1 MPKSQLLRRCIT
13 QSVQSPITFSSAIGI
28 AVIQTTDLY
37 ERPMQTLL
45 FDSPSYLSGILD
57 IFGPYSTWLWLA
69 IAAVII
75 VLLFRPILQLVGVVI
90 VPEDRIG
97 LVTKKFVLF
106 GKHKELQSGRI
117 IALNGEAGF
126 QSQTLAPGIY
136 FWKWI
141 WQYQI
146 TLQPL
151 TIIPDGL
158 IGLVMSKDGG
168 ELLPGAILAR
178 RVNCEMFQ
186 DAEIFLREGGQKGR
200 QAAYLTPGTY
210 RINAFLFE
218 VTLANMTQ
226 IKENMVGIVTTLDGA
241 PLAEGQ
247 IAGRVTEGHSN
258 FQNADAFL
266 SAGGSRGLQPQV
278 ILAGSYFLNT
288 WFVHVEEIPM
298 TEISIGSVGV
308 VISYYGDD
316 GVDISGTDFKHG
328 NIVAKGHK
336 GVWSEPLGPGK
347 YPLNTYIL
355 RIEHVP
361 TTNLVLNWA
370 NARSEAH
377 QLDKHL
383 STITVRSKDGF
394 PFNLDVSQIIHI
406 PMTEASKVIARFGN
420 MNNLVSQV
428 LEPTIG
434 NYFRNSAQDSDVIS
448 FLSTRKER
456 QASARS
462 HINDVLDQY
471 NVNGVDTLIGDIAPP
486 DSLMKTLTDRKIAEE
501 QKITYDTQRMA
512 QETRQDLE
520 KETAIADIQKQIV
533 QADQGVQIAERVAD
547 AAVKKA
553 EGDAASV
560 RLNASAEAE
569 RTKVIA
575 QAEAQKIAVTGNAE
589 AEKILAIGK
598 ANAESYQLQVNAMG
612 GDNFTRTKVAE
623 IIGRDKVKVMPDILI
638 TGGGDGSNGAL
649 SGLLGMKLMDELG
662 GKTTPPATLQPTVT
676 IATAKPSEPLT

>member
-1 MPKSQLLRRCIT
+1 M
-13 QSVQSPITFSSAIGI
+13 
-28 AVIQTTDLY
+28 QTT
-37 ERPMQTLL
+37 P
-45 FDSPSYLSGILD
+45 FGPPNYLSGILGNLAFHPLW
-57 IFGPYSTWLWLA
+57 IFLVVALLLGIVFYRKVLQ
-69 IAAVII
+69 VI
-75 VLLFRPILQLVGVVI
+75 GVVI

-97 LVTKKFVLF
+97 LVTKKFVIM
-106 GKHKELQSGRI
+106 GEHKELPSGRI

-126 QSQTLAPGIY
+126 QSQTLAPGLY
-136 FWKWI
+136 FCKWI
-141 WQYQI
+141 WQFEI

-151 TIIPDGL
+151 TVIPDGL
-158 IGLVMSKDGG
+158 IGLIMSKDGG
-168 ELLPGAILAR
+168 ELLAGAVLAR
-178 RVNCEMFQ
+178 RVDCQMFQ
-186 DAEIFLREGGQKGR
+186 DAEMFLRSGGQKGR
-200 QAAYLTPGTY
+200 QAAFLTPGTY

-218 VTLANMTQ
+218 VTLAKMTQ
-226 IKENMVGIVTTLDGA
+226 ISENMVGIVTTLDGA
-241 PLAEGQ
+241 PLPEGQ

-266 SAGGSRGLQPQV
+266 AAGGSRGLQPQV

-288 WFVHVEEIPM
+288 WFVHIEEIPM

-308 VISYYGDD
+308 VISYYGDE
-316 GVDISGTDFKHG
+316 GVDVSGLDFKHG
-328 NIVAKGHK
+328 NIVAKGSK
-336 GVWSEPLGPGK
+336 GVWAEPLGPGK

-355 RIEHVP
+355 RVEHVP

-383 STITVRSKDGF
+383 CTITVRSKDGF

-406 PMTEASKVIARFGN
+406 PMVEASKVIARFGN

-456 QASARS
+456 QASARE
-462 HINDVLDQY
+462 HINTVLDQY
-471 NVNGVDTLIGDIAPP
+471 NVNGVDTLIGDIVPP
-486 DSLMKTLTDRKIAEE
+486 ESLMKTLTDRKIAEE
-501 QKITYDTQRMA
+501 QRVTYDTQRMA
-512 QETRQDLE
+512 QETRQNLE
-520 KETAIADIQKQIV
+520 KQTAIADIQKQIV

-553 EGDAASV
+553 GGDAASV

-569 RTKVIA
+569 RTKVLA
-575 QAEAQKIAVTGNAE
+575 AAEAQRIALTGNAE

-612 GDNFTRTKVAE
+612 GDNFTRTKIAE
-623 IIGRDKVKVMPDILI
+623 IIGKDKVKVMPDILI
-638 TGGGDGSNGAL
+638 TGGEGGSNGAL
-649 SGLLGMKLMDELG
+649 SGLLGMKLMEELG
-662 GKTTPPATLQPTVT
+662 GKVTPPPPVRPV
-676 IATAKPSEPLT
+676 TAKPLEPLS